1 MIDANGRRIL
11 DLDMAP
17 TTLLAAACIGVV
29 IGFLGGLLGKGGS
42 AIATPLLHA
51 VGVPAIV
58 AVAAPLPATI
68 PSTLAASWVYW
79 KERYLDTGIVRT
91 CVLWGAPATV
101 VGALATRWIGGGFLV
116 QLTDVLLVGIGI
128 RLVLKAGKQDDGED
142 HVVPEVDDEP
152 VSGGGV
158 ALATRPVTTA
168 IAPPS
173 TTMLALVAVIVG
185 LSAGL
190 LANSGGFLLAPLMM
204 TVVKLPI
211 RPALATSLAVSA
223 VLAIP
228 GTIVH
233 AALGHID
240 WTLVG
245 VFAATSVPLSFLG
258 ARVALRIDA
267 HRLERLYG
275 AVLVVLGAT
284 FLLVR

>member
-1 MIDANGRRIL
+1 MLNTE
-11 DLDMAP
+11 MEP
-17 TTLLAAACIGVV
+17 HTLLAAAVIGLF

-79 KERYLDTGIVRT
+79 KERYLDFGIVRT
-91 CVLWGAPATV
+91 CVMWGVPATI
-101 VGALATRWIGGGFLV
+101 VGALATRWISGNLLV
-116 QLTDVLLVGIGI
+116 SLTDVVLVGIGL
-128 RLVLKAGKQDDGED
+128 RLLRRHAA
-142 HVVPEVDDEP
+142 PEETVTP
-152 VSGGGV
+152 VGSVESIVEELPAGGGV
-158 ALATRPVTTA
+158 ALATRPTITAAVTTA
-168 IAPPS
+168 PS
-173 TTMLALVAVIVG
+173 TRMLALVAVLVG

-190 LANSGGFLLAPLMM
+190 LANSGGFLLAPLMI
-204 TVVKLPI
+204 TLVKLPI

-240 WTLVG
+240 WTLVA
-245 VFAATSVPLSFLG
+245 VFAATSVPLSFAG
-258 ARVALRIDA
+258 ARVALRMDA
-267 HRLERLYG
+267 QRLERIYG
-275 AVLVVLGAT
+275 AVLVLLGAT
-284 FLLVR
+284 FLILR

>member
-1 MIDANGRRIL
+1 ME
-11 DLDMAP
+11 P
-17 TTLLAAACIGVV
+17 HTLLAAAVIGLF

-79 KERYLDTGIVRT
+79 KERYLDFGIVRT
-91 CVLWGAPATV
+91 CVTWGVPATIC
-101 VGALATRWIGGGFLV
+101 GALATRWISGNLLV
-116 QLTDVLLVGIGI
+116 SLTDVVLVGIGL
-128 RLVLKAGKQDDGED
+128 RLLRRHAAPVETAPPAAS
-142 HVVPEVDDEP
+142 VEP
-152 VSGGGV
+152 VVEELPTGGGV
-158 ALATRPVTTA
+158 ALATRPTITTA
-168 IAPPS
+168 VAAPS
-173 TTMLALVAVIVG
+173 TRMLALVAVLVG

-190 LANSGGFLLAPLMM
+190 LANSGGFLLAPLMI
-204 TVVKLPI
+204 TLVKLPI

-240 WTLVG
+240 WTLVA
-245 VFAATSVPLSFLG
+245 VFAATSVPLSFAG
-258 ARVALRIDA
+258 ARVALRMDA
-267 HRLERLYG
+267 QRLERIYG
-275 AVLVVLGAT
+275 AVLVLLGAT
-284 FLLVR
+284 FLILR